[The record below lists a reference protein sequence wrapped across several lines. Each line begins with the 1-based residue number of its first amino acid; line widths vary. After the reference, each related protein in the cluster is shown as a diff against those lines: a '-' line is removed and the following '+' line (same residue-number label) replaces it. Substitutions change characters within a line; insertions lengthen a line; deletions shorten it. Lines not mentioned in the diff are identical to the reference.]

1 MLTDPRKIRETKA
14 YPMLMVLYVTF
25 VIVLIAAAG
34 RLSTFNLPFIGTVFY
49 GTSYYLMP
57 FVFFMENLMAEV
69 YGYERSRRATQLSI
83 LCSLIYVL
91 YLVFTT
97 ALPIPANLAPLTHS
111 FNEVFWTLPR
121 HYLAF
126 IAAWYSGSLLNQILL
141 VKFKIMLRGRHF
153 IIRAMT
159 SVFFGELLYQIIG
172 SLISRLGTL
181 SILEIV
187 KYDAFSFSSKIIF
200 EMIFA
205 PALLVLCRK
214 LKNYEQIDA
223 YDDQTN
229 FNPFRVRFD
238 HD

>member
-14 YPMLMVLYVTF
+14 YPMLMSLYVTF
-25 VIVLIAAAG
+25 VIILIAAAG
-34 RLSTFNLPFIGTVFY
+34 RLSIFNLPFIGPVFY
-49 GTSYYLMP
+49 GTSYFLMP
-57 FVFFMENLMAEV
+57 FVFFMENLIAEV

-83 LCSLIYVL
+83 LCSLLYIL
-91 YLVFTT
+91 YLLFTT
-97 ALPIPANLAPLTHS
+97 ALPIPPSLAPLTHS
-111 FNEVFWTLPR
+111 FNQVFWTLPR

-141 VKFKIMLRGRHF
+141 VKFKVLLQGRHF
-153 IIRAMT
+153 LLRAMT

-181 SILEIV
+181 NLIELF
-187 KYDAFSFSSKIIF
+187 KYDVFAFSSKIIF
-200 EMIFA
+200 ELIFA
-205 PALLVLCRK
+205 PALLILCRK

-229 FNPFRVRFD
+229 LNPFRLRLN